1 LIFDWLDMGTRFIIN
16 LVFIASLILMI
27 RKQAILKVLSFTFL
41 IISLV
46 IYFLC
51 YTLKNLDLN
60 LGMALGLFA
69 IFGIIR
75 FRTEPLHNDQMTYL
89 FVTIGMTVINSLS
102 EGFLNTVELLVVNII
117 VLVAIFIGEKFLK
130 KPPSTK
136 SQNRTPSV
144 ADQKLQL
151 MIPYDMENLEENVA
165 REVELQEQKLG
176 CVIKYHKVAKVDK
189 VLNQI
194 TVHLFY

>member
-1 LIFDWLDMGTRFIIN
+1 MGTRFIIN

-117 VLVAIFIGEKFLK
+117 VLIAI
-130 KPPSTK
+130 
-136 SQNRTPSV
+136 
-144 ADQKLQL
+144 
-151 MIPYDMENLEENVA
+151 
-165 REVELQEQKLG
+165 
-176 CVIKYHKVAKVDK
+176 
-189 VLNQI
+189 
-194 TVHLFY
+194 

>member
-1 LIFDWLDMGTRFIIN
+1 MGTRFIIN
-16 LVFIASLILMI
+16 LVFIASLIVMI

-89 FVTIGMTVINSLS
+89 FVIIGMTVINSLS
-102 EGFLNTVELLVVNII
+102 EGFLNTLELLVVNTI
-117 VLVAIFIGEKFLK
+117 VLSAIFIGEKFLK
-130 KPPSTK
+130 KPLK
-136 SQNRTPSV
+136 F
-144 ADQKLQL
+144 
-151 MIPYDMENLEENVA
+151 
-165 REVELQEQKLG
+165 G
-176 CVIKYHKVAKVDK
+176 
-189 VLNQI
+189 
-194 TVHLFY
+194 